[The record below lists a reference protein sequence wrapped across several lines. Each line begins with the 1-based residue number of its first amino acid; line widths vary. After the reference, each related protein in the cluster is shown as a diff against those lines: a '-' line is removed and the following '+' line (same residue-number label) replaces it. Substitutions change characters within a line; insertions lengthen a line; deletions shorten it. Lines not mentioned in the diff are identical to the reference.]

1 MNLPVTGSLNDPEF
15 SVGGIIVKVIVN
27 LITKAVTAPFAL
39 IGSMFGGDNLDL
51 NNLQFVTGSSRLND
65 QTEKALAVVG
75 KAMTERPGIKIQIV
89 GIANSVLDEKGLKE
103 RNLRR
108 QMIYSIY
115 RDSSTSTDAK
125 KLTPFQM
132 NKAIK
137 NLFNE
142 SEAPNKPDTNKP
154 EEMMNFLL
162 QNIRVPSQDLQAL
175 ATRRAEAV
183 RDYLIN
189 KEKINPDRLFV
200 VAGDVVNNADTT
212 TGVKLELQQ

>member
-1 MNLPVTGSLNDPEF
+1 
-15 SVGGIIVKVIVN
+15 
-27 LITKAVTAPFAL
+27 
-39 IGSMFGGDNLDL
+39 MFGGDNLDL

-125 KLTPFQM
+125 KLTPVQM